1 MSRTA
6 LCLLFVLCFIVGSFH
21 TATAQDP
28 TLINY
33 GDVARGNLSRTH
45 TDESWIF
52 SGHLGDRIIVA
63 MLADEPDDL
72 DTYLTLVDAD
82 NHTLTT
88 DDDSGPSLNALIGPF
103 ELPADGEYTV
113 IASRYSGGGNYS
125 LRVLNVATL
134 PRLSEG
140 KPLVGVVDQSHP
152 SDYFVL
158 DTAENSLLRVEAADN
173 ERYSDPNLSLFN
185 QTGYVLGTDRQE
197 SAVID
202 PVAAQSDDL
211 YVVEVSWNRD
221 GVGGSYE
228 LSLLPSSVMMLDSDI
243 PLDGT
248 IDDEDEVKSYYFSGL
263 ADETITVTVVGITPL
278 IPGIT
283 ITTIDTSQTLFSN
296 IGTAAIHVSATVVLP
311 ASSVYRIEVN
321 SLNAASGSFQL
332 LLERP

>member
-1 MSRTA
+1 
-6 LCLLFVLCFIVGSFH
+6 
-21 TATAQDP
+21 
-28 TLINY
+28 
-33 GDVARGNLSRTH
+33 
-45 TDESWIF
+45 
-52 SGHLGDRIIVA
+52 
-63 MLADEPDDL
+63 
-72 DTYLTLVDAD
+72 
-82 NHTLTT
+82 
-88 DDDSGPSLNALIGPF
+88 
-103 ELPADGEYTV
+103 
-113 IASRYSGGGNYS
+113 
-125 LRVLNVATL
+125 
-134 PRLSEG
+134 
-140 KPLVGVVDQSHP
+140 
-152 SDYFVL
+152 
-158 DTAENSLLRVEAADN
+158 
-173 ERYSDPNLSLFN
+173 
-185 QTGYVLGTDRQE
+185 
-197 SAVID
+197 VID
-202 PVAAQSDDL
+202 PVAAQPDDL